1 MGSVWHQL
9 LLAPLVAPQ
18 SLAQALWGAAQ
29 VSRESCRPATT
40 FTILSSK
47 PVLRGRQAVV
57 VLVGST
63 IFSYLDLTMDQINQR
78 TWRLQYL
85 NVTHSVRNH
94 FRYPYRCKIPITKG
108 NSRLVGTHMGPKH
121 ITGMSGTNFKPTAG
135 EESKGRS
142 VWQALLLCRC

>member
-1 MGSVWHQL
+1 MGGRS
-9 LLAPLVAPQ
+9 
-18 SLAQALWGAAQ
+18 S
-29 VSRESCRPATT
+29 ESGVLSPRHH

-47 PVLRGRQAVV
+47 PVLRGRQAVA
-57 VLVGST
+57 VLAGST
-63 IFSYLDLTMDQINQR
+63 TFSYLDLTMDQINQR

-135 EESKGRS
+135 EESRGAASGKRCYCAGADAVLFENTKPTRL
-142 VWQALLLCRC
+142 QAR